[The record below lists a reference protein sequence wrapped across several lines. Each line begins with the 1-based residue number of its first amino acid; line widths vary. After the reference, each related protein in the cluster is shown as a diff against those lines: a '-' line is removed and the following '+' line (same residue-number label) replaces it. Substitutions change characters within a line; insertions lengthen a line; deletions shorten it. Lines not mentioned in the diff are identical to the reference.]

1 MFCLLC
7 LICGNFAVAAGWL
20 CKYFVYA
27 LSDPEI
33 RTLES
38 GRKVANFRIATNS
51 SYNND
56 KGERVE
62 DTQWH
67 PIVAWG
73 KLAEINE
80 KFLTKGKKVAIE
92 GKLVHRIYET
102 KDGEKR
108 YITEVNC
115 DVLMIL

>member
-1 MFCLLC
+1 MNKIQNRVK
-7 LICGNFAVAAGWL
+7 LIGHLGA
-20 CKYFVYA
+20 
-27 LSDPEI
+27 DPEI
-33 RTLES
+33 KTLES

-51 SYNND
+51 SNTND

-67 PIVAWG
+67 SIVAWG
-73 KLAEINE
+73 KLAEISE
-80 KFLTKGKKVAIE
+80 KQLTKGKKVAIE
-92 GKLVHRIYET
+92 GKLVNRIHET

-115 DVLMIL
+115 EKLMIL

>member
-1 MFCLLC
+1 MNKIQNRVK
-7 LICGNFAVAAGWL
+7 LIGHLGTD
-20 CKYFVYA
+20 
-27 LSDPEI
+27 SEI

-51 SYNND
+51 SYTND
-56 KGERVE
+56 KGERAE

-73 KLAEINE
+73 KLKEISE
-80 KFLTKGKKVAIE
+80 KHFTKGNKVAIV
-92 GKLVHRIYET
+92 GKLVHRTYET

-108 YITEVNC
+108 YITEANC
-115 DVLMIL
+115 DELMML

>member
-1 MFCLLC
+1 MNKIQNRVK
-7 LICGNFAVAAGWL
+7 LIGHLGA
-20 CKYFVYA
+20 
-27 LSDPEI
+27 DPEI
-33 RTLES
+33 RTLDS

-51 SYNND
+51 SYTND

-73 KLAEINE
+73 KLAEISE
-80 KFLTKGKKVAIE
+80 KHLTKGKKVAIE
-92 GKLVHRIYET
+92 GKLVHRSYEA
-102 KDGEKR
+102 KDGEKC

-115 DVLMIL
+115 DELMML

>member
-1 MFCLLC
+1 MNKIQNRVK
-7 LICGNFAVAAGWL
+7 LIGHLGAD
-20 CKYFVYA
+20 
-27 LSDPEI
+27 SEI
-33 RTLES
+33 RTLDS

-51 SYNND
+51 SYTND

-73 KLAEINE
+73 KLTEISE
-80 KFLTKGKKVAIE
+80 KHLTKGKKVAIE
-92 GKLVHRIYET
+92 GKLVLRSYEA

-115 DVLMIL
+115 DELMML

>member
-1 MFCLLC
+1 MNKIQNRVK
-7 LICGNFAVAAGWL
+7 LIGHLGA
-20 CKYFVYA
+20 
-27 LSDPEI
+27 DPEI

-51 SYNND
+51 FYTND

-73 KLAEINE
+73 QARRNQRK
-80 KFLTKGKKVAIE
+80 TP
-92 GKLVHRIYET
+92 H
-102 KDGEKR
+102 KR
-108 YITEVNC
+108 QKSC
-115 DVLMIL
+115 CRR

>member
-1 MFCLLC
+1 MNKIQNRVK
-7 LICGNFAVAAGWL
+7 LIGHLGA
-20 CKYFVYA
+20 
-27 LSDPEI
+27 DPEI

-38 GRKVANFRIATNS
+38 GRKVAIFRVATNS
-51 SYNND
+51 SYTND

-73 KLAEINE
+73 KLAEISE
-80 KFLTKGKKVAIE
+80 KHLTKGKKVAVE
-92 GKLVHRIYET
+92 GKLVHRTYET

-115 DVLMIL
+115 DELMML

>member
-1 MFCLLC
+1 MNKIQNRVK
-7 LICGNFAVAAGWL
+7 LIGHLGA
-20 CKYFVYA
+20 
-27 LSDPEI
+27 DPEI

-51 SYNND
+51 SCTND
-56 KGERVE
+56 MGERVE

-73 KLAEINE
+73 KLAEISE
-80 KFLTKGKKVAIE
+80 KHFTKGKKVAIV
-92 GKLVHRIYET
+92 GKLVHRTYET
-102 KDGEKR
+102 KDGEKC

-115 DVLMIL
+115 EELMIL